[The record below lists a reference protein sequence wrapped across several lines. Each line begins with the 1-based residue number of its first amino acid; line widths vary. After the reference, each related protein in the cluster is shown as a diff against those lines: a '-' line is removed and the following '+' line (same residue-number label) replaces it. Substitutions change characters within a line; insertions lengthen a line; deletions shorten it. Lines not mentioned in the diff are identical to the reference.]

1 MSKDKRPKTKATV
14 RVNNGKAYDLDELK
28 EDASTAAKDFQAE
41 LTQALQRQEEK
52 ARAQGIG
59 FSAVLE
65 KTSQDRDG
73 ERTVVLKVPR
83 SDRLAIDILSH
94 WDSQPLNVVIAVAEH
109 YQQGSLLDDAGDA
122 SASQGDG
129 ESEDEE

>member
-14 RVNNGKAYDLDELK
+14 RVNNGKEYDLDELQD
-28 EDASTAAKDFQAE
+28 DASTAAKDFQAE
-41 LTQALQRQEEK
+41 LTQVLKLQEEK

-109 YQQGSLLDDAGDA
+109 YQQGSLLDDAGD
-122 SASQGDG
+122 G
-129 ESEDEE
+129 ESDDDE

>member
-1 MSKDKRPKTKATV
+1 MSKDRKPKTKATV
-14 RVNNGKAYDLDELK
+14 RVNNGKEYDSDELK
-28 EDASTAAKDFQAE
+28 DDASMAAKDFQAE
-41 LTQALQRQEEK
+41 LSQVLKLQEEK

-109 YQQGSLLDDAGDA
+109 YQQGSLLDDADA
-122 SASQGDG
+122 A
-129 ESEDEE
+129 ESDDEE